1 MRRAMQVI
9 SKLPRWMRAELVA
22 VVIGAVG
29 CSMSADEKMSISD
42 SAGDDDDYGADPGA
56 EADSTGYGANT
67 GMGGGTSM
75 LLDAGTG
82 TGGVPPLPPEEEI
95 ENSFRAP
102 VATGR
107 YLWSANPESSY
118 VAVVDAAGSS
128 LDVRIVQAGYGPNYL
143 APVSDPSEQDRN
155 AAIVLNELSDDAT
168 LMRIDDAGQL
178 ETETFPTH
186 QGANAWAVSSR
197 GQWAIAWTN
206 AAEIAG
212 ADPTEG
218 FQEVTVIPLTGGS
231 EQRLSVGYRPESVA
245 FNQAETRAYVVAEP
259 GITVID
265 LELMEVTGL
274 VVLTEDPLED
284 PEGRDVTITP
294 DGSTALVSRQGQPE
308 VRFVDLESGTP
319 IDVVLDAPV
328 TDLDLSEDG
337 TLAVAAVRDLSQAV
351 ILPVPGAAEDAD
363 LIDVRTFDGETI
375 GSVALTPDGD
385 TALLFT
391 TVAPIATGQNPTR
404 DHLTILQTGID
415 PGDTEDATSLD
426 RRTVSV
432 QTPVRAV
439 FPADDAEHAI
449 VFQEVPEGSTRAGAF
464 SVVPLQ
470 SQIWP
475 KLVPTDA
482 PPRAVA
488 IAPDGEHAL
497 VTVRS
502 DLTDVH
508 GVYLVSMPS
517 LRVDLIPLAS
527 PPLATGIV
535 PAANKG
541 YVAQEHPEGRITI
554 IDFDSPGG
562 APRTLTGFELATR
575 VTQ

>member
-1 MRRAMQVI
+1 MLRLSTLVSRLRRGTW
-9 SKLPRWMRAELVA
+9 LEFVA
-22 VVIGAVG
+22 ATLAVVG
-29 CSMSADEKMSISD
+29 CSMEGSSADSSL
-42 SAGDDDDYGADPGA
+42 AGDADYGPGSADGAAATTGIPGA
-56 EADSTGYGANT
+56 TGGASS
-67 GMGGGTSM
+67 MGTEVVLPGS
-75 LLDAGTG
+75 
-82 TGGVPPLPPEEEI
+82 GGVPPLPPEEEI
-95 ENSFRAP
+95 ESSFRAP
-102 VATGR
+102 IATGR
-107 YLWSANPESSY
+107 YLWTANPESSY

-128 LDVRIVQAGYGPNYL
+128 LDVRIIQAGFGPSTL
-143 APVSDPSEQDRN
+143 APVSDPEEQDRN
-155 AAIVLNELSDDAT
+155 AAIVLNQLSDDAT
-168 LMRIDDAGQL
+168 LMRIDDAGQVQ
-178 ETETFPTH
+178 TETFPTH
-186 QGANAWAVSSR
+186 QGANAWAVSDR
-197 GQWAIAWTN
+197 GRWAIAWTD
-206 AAEIAG
+206 ASQIAH

-265 LELMEVTGL
+265 LDLMEVTGL
-274 VVLTEDPLED
+274 VQVTEDSLED
-284 PEGRDVTITP
+284 PTGRDVTIIP

-308 VRFVDLESGTP
+308 VTFVDLESGDRTP
-319 IDVVLDAPV
+319 IVLDAPV

-337 TLAVAAVRDLSQAV
+337 SLAVAAVRDLSQAV
-351 ILPVPGAAEDAD
+351 ILPVPAAADDPD
-363 LIDVRTFDGETI
+363 LIDVRTFEGETI
-375 GSVALTPDGD
+375 GSVALTPAGG
-385 TALLFT
+385 TALLYT
-391 TVAPIATGQNPTR
+391 TVAPTDPAQNPTR
-404 DHLTILQTGID
+404 DHLTILQTD
-415 PGDTEDATSLD
+415 VEPAEVEDAASPD

-439 FPADDAEHAI
+439 FPADDAQHAI
-449 VFQEVPEGSTRAGAF
+449 VFQEVGEGSSRAGAF

-470 SQIWP
+470 ADIWP

-488 IAPDGEHAL
+488 IAPDGQHAL

-502 DLTDVH
+502 DLTDTY

-554 IDFDSPGG
+554 IDFDSPDG

>member
-1 MRRAMQVI
+1 MRRAMQMI
-9 SKLPRWMRAELVA
+9 IRLPRWIWPSIVAA
-22 VVIGAVG
+22 VVAG
-29 CSMSADEKMSISD
+29 CSMDAKSEDAL
-42 SAGDDDDYGADPGA
+42 AGDDDDYYPQSGDADGTTDGPA
-56 EADSTGYGANT
+56 YGA
-67 GMGGGTSM
+67 GGSSAWGSGG
-75 LLDAGTG
+75 ASSGV
-82 TGGVPPLPPEEEI
+82 GGVPPLPPEEEI
-95 ENSFRAP
+95 ESSFRAP

-107 YLWSANPESSY
+107 YLWTANPESSY
-118 VAVVDAAGSS
+118 VAVVDAGRSS
-128 LDVRIVQAGYGPNYL
+128 LDVRIIEAGYGPVYL
-143 APVSDPSEQDRN
+143 APVSDPSDQDRN
-155 AAIVLNELSDDAT
+155 AAIVINELSHDAT
-168 LMRIDDAGQL
+168 LMRVDAAGQV

-186 QGANAWAVSSR
+186 QGANAWAVSSQ
-197 GQWAIAWTN
+197 GQWAIAWTD
-206 AAEIAG
+206 AAQIPD

-259 GITVID
+259 GISVID
-265 LELMEVTGL
+265 LEQMEVSGL
-274 VVLTEDPLED
+274 VFLTEDPLED

-308 VRFVDLESGTP
+308 VTFVNLATGDRD
-319 IDVVLDAPV
+319 DVVLDAPV

-337 TLAVAAVRDLSQAV
+337 TLAVAAVRDLSLAA
-351 ILPVPGAAEDAD
+351 ILPVPEAADDPELVD
-363 LIDVRTFDGETI
+363 LQPFPGETI
-375 GSVALTPDGD
+375 GSVALTRDGS

-391 TVAPIATGQNPTR
+391 TVAPIDPAQHPTR
-404 DHLTILQTGID
+404 DHITILQTDLMPTD
-415 PGDTEDATSLD
+415 PNDEDSYW
-426 RRTVSV
+426 RTVSV

-439 FPADDAEHAI
+439 FPADDGEHAI
-449 VFQEVPEGSTRAGAF
+449 VFQEVGAGSSRAGAF

-470 SQIWP
+470 AAIWP

-488 IAPDGEHAL
+488 IAPDGRHAL

-502 DLTDVH
+502 DTTNVH

-527 PPLATGIV
+527 PPLATGVV

-541 YVAQEHPEGRITI
+541 YVAQEHPEGRLTI